1 MRTYCM
7 RSACRGHA
15 EALVS
20 LNVAESTFTV
30 RDLAEVD
37 GPGRVVLCE
46 MHLDR
51 LRAPVGWTLH
61 DERTGGDLVAFP
73 GTGGAAAGSNVA
85 DLIEAPTPRAVD
97 AALHPLA
104 KARRERDPEVE
115 PVPEPVPARAELGV
129 DRHPAATRHATLGS
143 VGPVEDL
150 DGFDDEPGFVDE
162 PLPLDSFEPEPT
174 A

>member
-1 MRTYCM
+1 MQ
-7 RSACRGHA
+7 
-15 EALVS
+15 
-20 LNVAESTFTV
+20 
-30 RDLAEVD
+30 DLLRERAR
-37 GPGRVVLCE
+37 GRVEDPALLLVGRVA
-46 MHLDR
+46 LDR

-104 KARRERDPEVE
+104 RARRERDPEV
-115 PVPEPVPARAELGV
+115 EPVPARAELGV
-129 DRHPAATRHATLGS
+129 DRHPAATRHPTLGS

-150 DGFDDEPGFVDE
+150 DDFDDEPGFVDE